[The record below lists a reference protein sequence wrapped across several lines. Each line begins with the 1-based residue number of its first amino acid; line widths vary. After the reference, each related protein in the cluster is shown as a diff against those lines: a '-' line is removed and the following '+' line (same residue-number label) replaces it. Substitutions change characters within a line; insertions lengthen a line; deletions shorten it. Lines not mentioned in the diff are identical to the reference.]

1 MFCFLLAQMS
11 MVKKFKKEAEKNKKN
26 PKLFCDELSDKFGS
40 LTKTLNLTNDD
51 FIRTQSQDILN
62 LLMKFGVD

>member
-1 MFCFLLAQMS
+1 MS
-11 MVKKFKKEAEKNKKN
+11 MVKKFKKKLKKTKKN
-26 PKLFCDELSDKFGS
+26 PKLFCDELSDKFRS

-51 FIRTQSQDILN
+51 FIRTTEPRHLN